1 MTKQNEHTSPEELN
15 STQAEVSHP
24 EPRRR
29 RPLWLRIFKWT
40 GISVLTFAALVALL
54 ISLVVW
60 ILTPERLT
68 PIVNKY
74 ASEYLIADVDARRI
88 ELTFWST
95 FPDFSVTVDS
105 LQIRSRALDSLPDSV
120 KKALPADTDSV
131 LYLRRFEGG
140 LNLIK
145 LFAGNISLYDV
156 DFTDVRANLVQVDSL
171 TANYLITPPSEEVKE
186 QKPLELPDISIN
198 RFSIVGGLDVRYRM
212 PSQNLDARIKMS
224 QCALTDRKQSKP
236 LYKLQLNG
244 DAALAMPWL
253 KVASTPFMAD
263 GCIEW
268 ESRKPLNIALRDFT
282 VGAGDVRVLFET
294 VIDVTDDLKIHELK
308 ASIPSVPVVSII
320 KLIPEE
326 QRALLRKLS
335 TDMTV
340 AADVKLLKPFVPARE
355 LPLVDADLKISAGSL
370 SYERLTLS
378 RLVADI
384 SGRFDLSNPDAST
397 INIRNLGATG
407 KAIDFTLKGTV
418 SRPVSDPRIDGTF
431 DGSVTIQNLP
441 SELLA
446 PLGMALRGTLT
457 GHADLKT
464 RLSFLTPKEF
474 HRARI
479 NGDLTLAD
487 FRMVMDDGSLESY
500 IRHAELAFGSSAR
513 ITLTDHIIDS
523 MLTLSARIDTMAMI
537 SSGVRLTGSALA
549 AGIGAKNIAG
559 SADTSRINP
568 IGARI
573 TAGRLNLRSESDSAE
588 IRVRDAQVTGSL
600 QRYERE
606 ERAPLMKASFSTGRV
621 RYIDRFNRMSMRSA
635 EAHFIMHPRHRPEMP
650 ARARAVFDSIAAAHP
665 EMSTDSIRSL
675 MRTGFRYRLAE
686 YDRARAGR
694 EDLKFDIDNSIFGL
708 IRRWDMQGTIKSER
722 ARLFTPYF
730 PSRNVLRNLDLR
742 FSTDSVA
749 LRNTTLEMNHS
760 DFLLNGSLTNIARA
774 LMSRHGSPF
783 KLDFS
788 VTSDTVDINDLTA
801 TMIRG
806 AVFAERI
813 RAGAIKGISDA
824 ESDEAVEKT
833 FTEAAPD
840 TMRAAVLVP
849 SNITGKFS
857 LKARH
862 VLYTDLWLNNLD
874 GLIEIYDGAINLDRL
889 RAYTAVGAVNFS
901 ALYSAPTLEDI
912 SLAAAMRVRNL
923 NLRSVLDMMP
933 EIDSIMPLLGEVHGI
948 VDADLALTSRL
959 DSMMNIDIP
968 SLSLALKISGD
979 SLQLLDHETFRTIAK
994 WMLFKKKDRN
1004 LIDRMDVELA
1014 IHNGYID
1021 LYPFI
1026 FDIDRYRLGV
1036 RGSNDANFNLN
1047 YHVSVIKSPI
1057 PFKFGINIKG
1067 TPEKMKIRLGK
1078 ARVNEKT
1085 VAETRHITDTVRVN
1099 LINEMGKL
1107 FRRGVKAAGTRGL
1120 RLQDDRKAGSGAVG
1134 ASTDTDDK
1142 FSHADSVN
1150 LIQQGLI
1157 ARPAGFIMPSD
1168 TIAPPPQ
1175 ATDIK
1180 TQKKDK
1186 KKKKK

>member
-1 MTKQNEHTSPEELN
+1 MSKTVSNPSPDEQKALPAGEGKQAH
-15 STQAEVSHP
+15 
-24 EPRRR
+24 RRK
-29 RPLWLRIFKWT
+29 RPFWVRILKWT
-40 GISVLTFAALVALL
+40 GITCLSIIALVAIL

-60 ILTPERLT
+60 TLTPERLT
-68 PIVNKY
+68 PLVNKY
-74 ASEYLIADVDARRI
+74 ASEYLIADVNARRI

-95 FPDFSVTVDS
+95 FPDFSVKVDS
-105 LQIRSRALDSLPDSV
+105 LEIRSRALDSLPDSV
-120 KKALPADTDSV
+120 KNSLPADADSL

-140 LNLIK
+140 LNLLP

-156 DFTDVRANLVQVDSL
+156 DFTDLRANLVQVDSL

-186 QKPLELPDISIN
+186 EKPLELPDIAIN
-198 RFSIVGGLDVRYRM
+198 RFSIIDGLDVRYRM
-212 PSQNLDARIKMS
+212 PSQSLDARIKMTRCS
-224 QCALTDRKQSKP
+224 LTDRKQDKP

-253 KVASTPFMAD
+253 KVPSTPFMAD
-263 GCIEW
+263 GGIEW
-268 ESRKPLNIALRDFT
+268 ESRKPLNVALRDFT
-282 VGAGDVRVLFET
+282 IGAGDVKVRFET
-294 VIDVTDDLKIHELK
+294 VIDMTGDLKIHELR
-308 ASIPSVPVVSII
+308 ASIPEVPVISII

-326 QRALLRKLS
+326 QRAMLSKLS

-355 LPLVDADLKISAGSL
+355 LPLVDTDLKINARSL
-370 SYERLTLS
+370 TYERLSLS
-378 RLVADI
+378 RLVTDI

-457 GHADLKT
+457 GHADVKT
-464 RLSFLTPKEF
+464 RLSYLSPKEF
-474 HRARI
+474 HRAKI
-479 NGDLTLAD
+479 NGLLTLSD
-487 FRMVMDDGSLESY
+487 FRIAMDDGSLESY
-500 IRHAELAFGSSAR
+500 IRHAELAFGSSAD
-513 ITLTDHIIDS
+513 ITVTDHVIDS
-523 MLTLSARIDTMAMI
+523 MLTLSARIDTAAMM
-537 SSGVRLTGSALA
+537 SAGVKLTGSGLS
-549 AGIGAKNIAG
+549 AGIGARNIAG

-573 TAGRLNLRSESDSAE
+573 RAGLLNLRSEQDSAE
-588 IRVRDAQVTGSL
+588 IRVRDAQITASL
-600 QRYERE
+600 QRYEGK

-621 RYIDRFNRMSMRSA
+621 RYIDRYNRMSMRSS
-635 EAHFIMHPRHRPEMP
+635 EAHFTMHPRNRPEMP
-650 ARARAVFDSIAAAHP
+650 ARARAVFDSLAAAHP
-665 EMSTDSIRSL
+665 ELSTDSIRGM
-675 MRTGFRYRLAE
+675 MRAGFRERIAA
-686 YDRARAGR
+686 YDRTRTGR
-694 EDLKFDIDNSIFGL
+694 EDLKFDIDNSIYGL
-708 IRRWDMQGTIKSER
+708 IRRWDMQGEIKSER

-730 PSRNVLRNLDLR
+730 PSRNTLRNLNLS
-742 FSTDSVA
+742 FSTDSVT

-760 DFLLNGSLTNIARA
+760 DFLLNGSLSNIARA

-788 VTSDTVDINDLTA
+788 VSSDTIDINDLTA

-813 RAGAIKGISDA
+813 RAGAMKGISDS
-824 ESDEAVEKT
+824 ESDEAVEKS
-833 FTEAAPD
+833 FAEAAPD
-840 TMRAAVLVP
+840 TMRAAVPVP

-857 LKARH
+857 LKAKH
-862 VLYTDLWLNNLD
+862 VLYADLWLNNLD
-874 GLIEIYDGAINLDRL
+874 GLVEIYDGAINLDRL
-889 RAYTAVGAVNFS
+889 RAYTAIGAVNFS
-901 ALYSAPTLEDI
+901 ALYSAPTLDDI

-933 EIDSIMPLLGEVHGI
+933 AIDSIMPLLGEVRGI
-948 VDADLALTSRL
+948 VDADLALTSRM
-959 DSMMNIDIP
+959 DSMMDIDIP

-979 SLQLLDHETFRTIAK
+979 SLQLLDNETFRTIAK

-1004 LIDRMDVELA
+1004 LIDHMDVEVA
-1014 IHNGYID
+1014 IRNGYID

-1026 FDIDRYRLGV
+1026 FDMDRYRLGV
-1036 RGSNDANFNLN
+1036 RGSNDANLNLD

-1078 ARVNEKT
+1078 ARINEKT

-1107 FRRGVKAAGTRGL
+1107 FRRGVKAAGSRGL
-1120 RLQDDRKAGSGAVG
+1120 QLQDNRKTGSGA
-1134 ASTDTDDK
+1134 ASSPDGDDS
-1142 FSHADSVN
+1142 FTHADSVN

-1157 ARPAGFIMPSD
+1157 ARPAGFVMPGD
-1168 TIAPPPQ
+1168 TIKAP
-1175 ATDIK
+1175 AT
-1180 TQKKDK
+1180 TPTTK
-1186 KKKKK
+1186 KKKK

>member
-1 MTKQNEHTSPEELN
+1 MSKTVSNPSPDEQKALSAGEGKQ
-15 STQAEVSHP
+15 A
-24 EPRRR
+24 RRR
-29 RPLWLRIFKWT
+29 KRPLWVRILKWT
-40 GISVLTFAALVALL
+40 GITCLSLIALVAIL

-60 ILTPERLT
+60 TLTPERLT
-68 PIVNKY
+68 PLVNKY
-74 ASEYLIADVDARRI
+74 ASEYLIADVNARRI

-95 FPDFSVTVDS
+95 FPDFSVKVDS
-105 LQIRSRALDSLPDSV
+105 LEIRSRALDSLPDSV
-120 KKALPADTDSV
+120 KKALPADADSL

-140 LNLIK
+140 LNLLP

-156 DFTDVRANLVQVDSL
+156 DFTDLRANLVQVDSL

-186 QKPLELPDISIN
+186 EKPLELPDIAIN
-198 RFSIVGGLDVRYRM
+198 RFSIIDGLDVRYRM
-212 PSQNLDARIKMS
+212 PSQSLDARVKMTRCS
-224 QCALTDRKQSKP
+224 LTDRKQDKP

-253 KVASTPFMAD
+253 KVPSTPFMAD
-263 GCIEW
+263 GDIEW
-268 ESRKPLNIALRDFT
+268 ESRKPLNVALRDFT
-282 VGAGDVRVLFET
+282 IGAGDVKVRFET
-294 VIDVTDDLKIHELK
+294 VIDMTGDLKIHELK
-308 ASIPSVPVVSII
+308 ASIPEVPVISII

-326 QRALLRKLS
+326 QRAMLSKLS

-355 LPLVDADLKISAGSL
+355 LPLVDADLKINARSL
-370 SYERLTLS
+370 TYERLSLS

-457 GHADLKT
+457 GHADVKT
-464 RLSFLTPKEF
+464 RLSYLSPKEF
-474 HRARI
+474 HRAKI
-479 NGDLTLAD
+479 NGLLTLSD
-487 FRMVMDDGSLESY
+487 FRMAMDDGSLESY
-500 IRHAELAFGSSAR
+500 IRHAELAFGSSAD
-513 ITLTDHIIDS
+513 ITVTDHVIDS
-523 MLTLSARIDTMAMI
+523 MLTLSARIDTAAMM
-537 SSGVRLTGSALA
+537 SAGVKLTGSGLS
-549 AGIGAKNIAG
+549 AGIGARNIAG

-573 TAGRLNLRSESDSAE
+573 RAGLLNLRSEQDSAE
-588 IRVRDAQVTGSL
+588 IRVRDAQITASL
-600 QRYERE
+600 QRYEGK

-621 RYIDRFNRMSMRSA
+621 RYIDRYNRMSMRSS
-635 EAHFIMHPRHRPEMP
+635 EAHFTMHPRNRPEMP
-650 ARARAVFDSIAAAHP
+650 ARTRAVFDSLAAAHP
-665 EMSTDSIRSL
+665 ELSTDSIRGM
-675 MRTGFRYRLAE
+675 MRAGFRERLAA
-686 YDRARAGR
+686 YDRTRAGR
-694 EDLKFDIDNSIFGL
+694 EDLKFDIDNSIYGL
-708 IRRWDMQGTIKSER
+708 IRRWDMQGDVKSER

-730 PSRNVLRNLDLR
+730 PSRNVLRNLNLS
-742 FSTDSVA
+742 FSTDSVT

-760 DFLLNGSLTNIARA
+760 DFLLNGSLSNIARA

-788 VTSDTVDINDLTA
+788 VSSDTVDINDLTA

-806 AVFAERI
+806 AVFADRI
-813 RAGAIKGISDA
+813 RAGAMKGISDS
-824 ESDEAVEKT
+824 ESDEAVEKS
-833 FTEAAPD
+833 FAEAAPD

-857 LKARH
+857 LKAKH
-862 VLYTDLWLNNLD
+862 VLYADLWLNNLD
-874 GLIEIYDGAINLDRL
+874 GLVEIYDGAINLDRL
-889 RAYTAVGAVNFS
+889 RAYTAIGAVNFS
-901 ALYSAPTLEDI
+901 ALYSAPTLDDI

-933 EIDSIMPLLGEVHGI
+933 AIDSIMPLLGEVRGI
-948 VDADLALTSRL
+948 VDADLALTSRM
-959 DSMMNIDIP
+959 DSMMDIDIP

-979 SLQLLDHETFRTIAK
+979 SLQLLDNETFHTIAK
-994 WMLFKKKDRN
+994 WMLFKKKERN
-1004 LIDRMDVELA
+1004 LIDHMDVEVA

-1026 FDIDRYRLGV
+1026 FDMDRYRLGV
-1036 RGSNDANFNLN
+1036 RGSNDANLNLD

-1078 ARVNEKT
+1078 ARINEKT

-1107 FRRGVKAAGTRGL
+1107 FRRGVKAAGSRGL
-1120 RLQDDRKAGSGAVG
+1120 QLQDNRKTGSGA
-1134 ASTDTDDK
+1134 ASAPDGDDS
-1142 FSHADSVN
+1142 FTHADSVN

-1157 ARPAGFIMPSD
+1157 ARPAGFVMPGD
-1168 TIAPPPQ
+1168 TIKAP
-1175 ATDIK
+1175 AT
-1180 TQKKDK
+1180 TPTTK
-1186 KKKKK
+1186 KKKK